1 LSTPLIITRAFL
13 SNLFF
18 IINNMGVKV

>member
-18 IINNMGVKV
+18 INNNMGVKV